1 MYAIQY
7 LCVSHMISYINVYP
21 IQYLYIYIYLAY
33 PTMSHIQNEIH
44 NVYIYNMYNIYIL
57 PQGNL
62 T

>member
-1 MYAIQY
+1 MCIPYDFIY
-7 LCVSHMISYINVYP
+7 KCVSHTISV
-21 IQYLYIYIYLAY
+21 YIYIYLAY